1 MDSSFVGVVPCWLYL
16 QLVVE
21 DEVAREGRV
30 VVEQS
35 GVFAKLNPDKVIC
48 LHRQYQCLA
57 ARSVT
62 SSTVAVYWHLYNQ
75 RLFTTICNWTKLH
88 ESASWLIN
96 PLECHIK

>member
-1 MDSSFVGVVPCWLYL
+1 M
-16 QLVVE
+16 LVVE

-35 GVFAKLNPDKVIC
+35 GVFAKLNPDEVIC

-75 RLFTTICNWTKLH
+75 RYLPQ
-88 ESASWLIN
+88 SATGPNCMSQL
-96 PLECHIK
+96 LG